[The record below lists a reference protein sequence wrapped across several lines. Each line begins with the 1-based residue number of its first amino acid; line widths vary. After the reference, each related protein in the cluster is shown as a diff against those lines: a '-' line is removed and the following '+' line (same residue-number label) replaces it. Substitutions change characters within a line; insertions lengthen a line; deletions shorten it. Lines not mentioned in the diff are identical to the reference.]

1 MGLPNVSTNM
11 PYMWASLGMAAL
23 AAAFILGILYIRPQA
38 DPVLIIGGVA
48 AGMAPTVAAVLALF
62 KSQETKVMV
71 DGRLSAFIDTASDA
85 AHAKGQIQGAAEE
98 QVRMVAVTAAHVAAI
113 HSASVDQLRV
123 ETPPVSDPTPMVTEK

>member
-1 MGLPNVSTNM
+1 
-11 PYMWASLGMAAL
+11 MAAL

>member
-11 PYMWASLGMAAL
+11 PYVWATLGLVAL
-23 AAAFILGILYIRPQA
+23 GSAFVLGILYIRPQS

-48 AGMAPTVAAVLALF
+48 AGIAPTVAAVMSLF

-98 QVRMVAVTAAHVAAI
+98 QIRMVAVTAAHVAAI
-113 HSASVDQLRV
+113 HSAAVDQVRT
-123 ETPPVSDPTPMVTEK
+123 EIPPVSDPPLVTEK